1 MKTVAK
7 NILKEKET
15 QTGNVPVSSDLS
27 KTTGEHIAEKR
38 VVNVPVKDASGANLP
53 DSAASKTQELETE
66 KTVSPAKK
74 KKMQE
79 KLFVEYAGR
88 QIAVDDVIESA
99 KAHYKALFAKEN
111 GALKTIEVYVK
122 PDENVAYYVA
132 NGKGGNKYKVGL

>member
-1 MKTVAK
+1 MKTVTK
-7 NILKEKET
+7 NILKEKEM
-15 QTGNVPVSSDLS
+15 QTGNAPASSGLS
-27 KTTGEHIAEKR
+27 KAAEEHTAEKR
-38 VVNVPVKDASGANLP
+38 VAGAPAKDTPSVNIPNGVT
-53 DSAASKTQELETE
+53 SKAQEPETE
-66 KTVSPAKK
+66 KAASSVKK

-79 KLFVEYAGR
+79 RLFVEYAGR